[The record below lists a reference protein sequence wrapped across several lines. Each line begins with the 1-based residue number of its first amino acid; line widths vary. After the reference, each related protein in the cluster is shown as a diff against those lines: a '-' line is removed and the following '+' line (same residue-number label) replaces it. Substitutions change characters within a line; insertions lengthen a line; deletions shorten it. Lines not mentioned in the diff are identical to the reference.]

1 MHLDHSDQAP
11 RCRQLSEQATKHLKK
26 KIESVRVRHCY
37 TGKKY
42 VIFTGEVEQVVGG
55 VSKTPNP
62 PVGAADSRSNSSRK
76 YCAPPIHHR
85 NFQRFHSN
93 PPLGSYSNPRPPADI
108 GVGMKWH
115 FPSGQAKACTP
126 PSEDRPD
133 PPIHV
138 EVVRCV
144 DAALVGLR
152 VDGADCK
159 DPLRPEPMETRL
171 R

>member
-1 MHLDHSDQAP
+1 MGD
-11 RCRQLSEQATKHLKK
+11 
-26 KIESVRVRHCY
+26 
-37 TGKKY
+37 
-42 VIFTGEVEQVVGG
+42 
-55 VSKTPNP
+55 VSKNPNP
-62 PVGAADSRSNSSRK
+62 RVEVTDSPSNLSRK
-76 YCAPPIHHR
+76 YFALPIHHH
-85 NFQRFHSN
+85 NFQRFRLN
-93 PPLGSYSNPRPPADI
+93 PPPGSYSNPRPPADI

-115 FPSGQAKACTP
+115 FPTGQAKACTP
-126 PSEDRPD
+126 PSEDTPD

-152 VDGADCK
+152 VDVADCK